1 MAIAAA
7 TAEAPLDDP
16 ADGVRLGPPA
26 PPLPSAAS
34 PLPSGSPLPPPAGLA
49 LTAIELLREIGRPPA
64 IEFCNEQWDFEVN
77 LRYKMTQTRG
87 KELWYVVTV
96 LFSFIRRQKRQT

>member
-1 MAIAAA
+1 MAMAAA

-16 ADGVRLGPPA
+16 ADPP
-26 PPLPSAAS
+26 PLPTLPSAAS
-34 PLPSGSPLPPPAGLA
+34 PPSGSPLPPAGLA

-64 IEFCNEQWDFEVN
+64 IEFCNEQYRDFEVN
-77 LRYKMTQTRG
+77 LRCKMTQPRG
-87 KELWYVVTV
+87 KELWYVHVVTV

>member
-16 ADGVRLGPPA
+16 ADGVRLGPPPL

-34 PLPSGSPLPPPAGLA
+34 PLPSGSPLPPAGLA

-64 IEFCNEQWDFEVN
+64 IEFCIEQWDFEVN
-77 LRYKMTQTRG
+77 LRYKMTQPLG
-87 KELWYVVTV
+87 EVLWYPVMFTLVWLYGTV
-96 LFSFIRRQKRQT
+96 FP